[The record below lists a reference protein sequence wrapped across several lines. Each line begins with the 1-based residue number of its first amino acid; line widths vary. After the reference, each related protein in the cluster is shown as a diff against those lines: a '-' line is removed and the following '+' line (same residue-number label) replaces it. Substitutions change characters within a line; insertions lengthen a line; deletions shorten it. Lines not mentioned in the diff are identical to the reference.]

1 MIFFSILWT
10 ILMNVFFVWSGEASA
25 GKSSLINL
33 LLCEQILP
41 TAITAST
48 SRVCRIKYCERCVVS
63 TKDCMEKELENM
75 SFKNI
80 EEMTDK
86 LKSLAETDI
95 AEICYVDIYIP
106 VPFLQVYAFKKRKSL
121 TFFLII
127 PYLKTIYI
135 SILYYYLFMFFAKLF
150 WRYLTRSSL
159 KTFLPID
166 ESAALGFMPI
176 SVTLNSFF
184 TISVTCVAR
193 S

>member
-1 MIFFSILWT
+1 
-10 ILMNVFFVWSGEASA
+10 MNVFFVWSGEASA

-121 TFFLII
+121 TFF
-127 PYLKTIYI
+127 
-135 SILYYYLFMFFAKLF
+135 
-150 WRYLTRSSL
+150 
-159 KTFLPID
+159 
-166 ESAALGFMPI
+166 
-176 SVTLNSFF
+176 
-184 TISVTCVAR
+184 
-193 S
+193 